1 MRMCELVMR
10 FEAVTPG
17 KIIMIGVESV
27 VFDRSPTGS
36 IGLFS
41 GAPGQRLGYMLERIF
56 VDFCAIW
63 F

>member
-17 KIIMIGVESV
+17 KTMMTGIESA

-36 IGLFS
+36 IDLFS
-41 GAPGQRLGYMLERIF
+41 GAPGQRLGYMLERVF
-56 VDFCAIW
+56 VDLWGI
-63 F
+63 